1 MAIER
6 DKQAKFQAVAEAIFT
21 ILIRGGIENLSHTRV
36 AEVSKVSRAWVYKY
50 IGKSSEE
57 LIAFS
62 LDAIGKEFAKVG
74 VLLSKQ
80 SADDVRTSL
89 FHGTFRMLANS
100 EANPALMA
108 LYSRYAGTQNPVGRK
123 IADLEEEYLGAVR
136 SRLERYFGLPADE
149 AIVVAE
155 VLHGMRMGLA
165 VRYSSLG
172 MKDKTDLEGVLR
184 ALRRVIKHFAIE
196 DQKGETKIN
205 LDPI

>member
-50 IGKSSEE
+50 IGKTSEE

-74 VLLSKQ
+74 VLLAQQ

-89 FHGTFRMLANS
+89 FQGMFRMLANS
-100 EANPALMA
+100 EKNPALMA

-123 IADLEEEYLGAVR
+123 IAELEEEFLAALR
-136 SRLERYFGLPADE
+136 SRLVQFFGLPPGE
-149 AIVVAE
+149 AVIVAE

-165 VRYSSLG
+165 IRYSSYGL
-172 MKDKTDLEGVLR
+172 KDKADFEGILR
-184 ALRRVIKHFAIE
+184 GLRRVIKHFAIE
-196 DQKGETKIN
+196 DQKGDTKI
-205 LDPI
+205 DGK

>member
-108 LYSRYAGTQNPVGRK
+108 LYSRYAGTMNPVGRK
-123 IADLEEEYLGAVR
+123 IAELEEEYLGAVR
-136 SRLERYFGLPADE
+136 SRLERYFGLPAEE
-149 AIVVAE
+149 AVVVAE

-184 ALRRVIKHFAIE
+184 GIRRVIKHFAIE
-196 DQKGETKIN
+196 DQKGETKII

>member
-6 DKQAKFQAVAEAIFT
+6 DKQAKFQAVAEAIFA

-50 IGKSSEE
+50 IGKTSEE

-62 LDAIGKEFAKVG
+62 LDAIGKEFAKIG
-74 VLLSKQ
+74 VLLAQQ

-89 FHGTFRMLANS
+89 FQGTFRMLANS
-100 EANPALMA
+100 EKNPALMA

-123 IADLEEEYLGAVR
+123 IAELEEEYLSAVR
-136 SRLERYFGLPADE
+136 SRLERYFSLPASE

-155 VLHGMRMGLA
+155 VLHGLRMGLA
-165 VRYSSLG
+165 VRYSSYGL
-172 MKDKTDLEGVLR
+172 KDKTDYEGILKG
-184 ALRRVIKHFAIE
+184 LRRVIKHFAIE
-196 DQKGETKIN
+196 DQKGETKI
-205 LDPI
+205 DPKG

>member
-50 IGKSSEE
+50 IGKTSED

-62 LDAIGKEFAKVG
+62 LDAIGKEFAKIG
-74 VLLSKQ
+74 VLLAQQ

-89 FHGTFRMLANS
+89 FQGTFRMMAAS
-100 EANPALMA
+100 EKNPALMA
-108 LYSRYAGTQNPVGRK
+108 LYSRYAGTMNPVGRK
-123 IADLEEEYLGAVR
+123 IAELEGEYLAALR
-136 SRLERYFGLPADE
+136 SRLVQFFELPPSE
-149 AIVVAE
+149 ATIVAE

-165 VRYSSLG
+165 IRYSSHGL
-172 MKDKTDLEGVLR
+172 KDKTDFDGILR
-184 ALRRVIKHFAIE
+184 GLRRVIKHFAIE
-196 DQKGETKIN
+196 DRKGGAGG
-205 LDPI
+205 